1 MYSTHNKGKSVAA
14 KIFIRTLENKIYGDM
29 ISVSKNLHFD
39 KLDEI
44 VNKYNK
50 KYSTIKTKTADV
62 KTFLLKDI
70 LQIGQKKFLWS

>member
-1 MYSTHNKGKSVAA
+1 
-14 KIFIRTLENKIYGDM
+14 M

-50 KYSTIKTKTADV
+50 KYHSTIKTRTADV
-62 KTFLLKDI
+62 QTFLLKDI
-70 LQIGQKKFLWS
+70 LQIGQKSFLWL

>member
-50 KYSTIKTKTADV
+50 KYHSTIKTRTADV
-62 KTFLLKDI
+62 QTFLLKDI
-70 LQIGQKKFLWS
+70 LQIGQESFL